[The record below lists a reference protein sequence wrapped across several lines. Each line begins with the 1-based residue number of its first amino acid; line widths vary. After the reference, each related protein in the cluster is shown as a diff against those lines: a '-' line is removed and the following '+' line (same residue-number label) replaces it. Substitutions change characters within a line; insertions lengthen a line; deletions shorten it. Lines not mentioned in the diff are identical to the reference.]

1 MTRFRFRRQNPADAS
16 TESFDTTT
24 TTTSPPPEL
33 TTVVAAASEEWLDW
47 QIAIVVVVAILACL
61 IVSGVIGFCIW
72 YNRKED
78 KAKVSLNFITW

>member
-24 TTTSPPPEL
+24 TTSPPPES

-47 QIAIVVVVAILACL
+47 QIAVVVVVVILGILFIAGL
-61 IVSGVIGFCIW
+61 IGFCIW
-72 YNRKED
+72 YNRKEN
-78 KAKVSLNFITW
+78 KAKVSLNFIIW